1 MSATNSYRPRANQGR
16 RVVVTGIGVVTPLG
30 STIDTFWNG
39 LTNGR
44 SGISTISSFDAD
56 NYPVRIAAEVK
67 NWTLQDIGESPRQWP
82 RCPRQ
87 TKFSLGAGISAVN
100 DSGIAQSIDNPH
112 RFGVY
117 LGCGEPFVP
126 FDSFTQSMSTDDA
139 PTKPLRV
146 FDPDIT
152 QQYSPNM
159 PALQLAARFGAR
171 GPNLNCIAACVSAT
185 QAIGQSMRMIRRG
198 DADVMLCGGAHS
210 CIHEFGVTGFSRL
223 SALSQKNDSPTEA
236 SRPFDRDRDGFVIGE
251 GAAVLVAEEYEHARN
266 RGAMIYGEITGYGAA
281 QDAYRVT
288 DTHPEGRGTISAMK
302 RALADSRLDPSDLDY
317 INAHGTGTQL
327 NDKVETESIKRAI
340 GPHAFNTPISSIKSM
355 LGHSTTACGAI
366 ELAACLLAMQ
376 SHVIPPTINLQNADP
391 NCDLDYVAN
400 TARDHQCQH
409 ILSNN
414 IGFGGQNAAL
424 VISNISQSVT
434 GTVRRA
440 A

>member
-1 MSATNSYRPRANQGR
+1 
-16 RVVVTGIGVVTPLG
+16 
-30 STIDTFWNG
+30 
-39 LTNGR
+39 
-44 SGISTISSFDAD
+44 
-56 NYPVRIAAEVK
+56 
-67 NWTLQDIGESPRQWP
+67 
-82 RCPRQ
+82 
-87 TKFSLGAGISAVN
+87 VN
-100 DSGIAQSIDNPH
+100 DSGIAQSISDPH

-126 FDSFTQSMSTDDA
+126 FDSFSQSIA
-139 PTKPLRV
+139 EKPTPTEPLRI
-146 FDPDIT
+146 FDPDVQ
-152 QQYSPNM
+152 QQYTPNM

-223 SALSQKNDSPTEA
+223 SALSQRNDSPSAA

-251 GAAVLVAEEYEHARN
+251 GAAVLVAEEYEHARA
-266 RGAMIYGEITGYGAA
+266 RGATVYGEITGYGTA

-288 DTHPEGRGTISAMK
+288 DTHPEGRGTIAAMK
-302 RALADSRLDPSDLDY
+302 RALSDSSLNADDLDY

-327 NDKVETESIKRAI
+327 NDKVETQSIKQTLGNAA
-340 GPHAFNTPISSIKSM
+340 HDVPISSIKSM

-376 SHVIPPTINLQNADP
+376 SQVIPPTINLDNADP
-391 NCDLDYVAN
+391 NCDLDYVPGA
-400 TARDHQCQH
+400 ARDHRCQNV
-409 ILSNN
+409 LSNN

-424 VISNISQSVT
+424 VISNVSQSAA
-434 GTVRRA
+434 GAARRA

>member
-1 MSATNSYRPRANQGR
+1 MRLSKPHGSGR
-16 RVVVTGIGVVTPLG
+16 RVVVTGIGLVTPLG
-30 STIDTFWNG
+30 STIASFWNG
-39 LTNGR
+39 LTHGR
-44 SGISTISSFDAD
+44 SGVDYISRFDAA

-67 NWTLQDIGESPRQWP
+67 DWTLQQVGESSRQWP

-87 TKFSLGAGISAVN
+87 TLFSLGAGISAVN
-100 DSGIAQSIDNPH
+100 DSGIAQSIRDPH

-117 LGCGEPFVP
+117 MGCGEPFVP
-126 FDSFTQSMSTDDA
+126 FDSFSQSISEKQT
-139 PTKPLRV
+139 PSQPLRI
-146 FDPDIT
+146 FDPDVQ
-152 QQYSPNM
+152 QQYTPNM
-159 PALQLAARFGAR
+159 PALQLAARFDAR

-223 SALSQKNDSPTEA
+223 SALSQRNDFPTTA

-251 GAAVLVAEEYEHARN
+251 GAAVLVAEEYEHARS
-266 RGAMIYGEITGYGAA
+266 RGATIYGEITGYGTA

-288 DTHPEGRGTISAMK
+288 DTHPEGRGTIAAMK
-302 RALADSRLDPSDLDY
+302 RALNDSQLNTGDLDY
-317 INAHGTGTQL
+317 ISAHGTGTQL
-327 NDKVETESIKRAI
+327 NDKVETESIKRTLGDQA
-340 GPHAFNTPISSIKSM
+340 HSVPISSIKSM

-366 ELAACLLAMQ
+366 ELAACLLALQ
-376 SHVIPPTINLQNADP
+376 SQVIPPTINLDHADP
-391 NCDLDYVAN
+391 HCDLDYVPGA
-400 TARDHQCQH
+400 ARDHRCQH

-424 VISNISQSVT
+424 VISKISESAASAA
-434 GTVRRA
+434 RRA

>member
-1 MSATNSYRPRANQGR
+1 MSHRHSR

-30 STIDTFWNG
+30 STIETFWNG
-39 LTNGR
+39 LTSGR
-44 SGISTISSFDAD
+44 SGISEITSFDAS

-67 NWTLQDIGESPRQWP
+67 DWSLESIGENPRQWP
-82 RCPRQ
+82 QCPRQ
-87 TKFSLGAGISAVN
+87 TMFSLGAGISAVA
-100 DSGIAQSIDNPH
+100 DSGIVDSIDNPY

-126 FDSFTQSMSTDDA
+126 FDSFAESIEMDIS
-139 PTKPLRV
+139 PTRPLRIY
-146 FDPDIT
+146 DPEVQ
-152 QQYSPNM
+152 QQYTPNM

-210 CIHEFGVTGFSRL
+210 CIHEFGVTGFSNL
-223 SALSQKNDSPTEA
+223 SALSQRNDTPAQA

-251 GAAVLVAEEYEHARN
+251 GAAVLVAEEYEHART
-266 RGAMIYGEITGYGAA
+266 RGATIYGEITGYGAA

-288 DTHPEGRGTISAMK
+288 DTHPEGRGTIAAMK
-302 RALADSRLDPSDLDY
+302 RALSDSQLNSDDIDY
-317 INAHGTGTQL
+317 ISAHGTGTQL
-327 NDKVETESIKRAI
+327 NDKVETQSLKQAF
-340 GPHAFNTPISSIKSM
+340 GTHASSVPVSSIKSM

-366 ELAACLLAMQ
+366 ELAACLLALQ
-376 SHVIPPTINLQNADP
+376 SDVIPPTVNLDNKDP
-391 NCDLDYVAN
+391 NCDLDYVPGA
-400 TARDHQCQH
+400 ARNHHCQH

-424 VISNISQSVT
+424 VVSNVSQSAAE
-434 GTVRRA
+434 TVRRA